1 MRAFIM
7 KWKKIVEESNV
18 DWTAELAAQM
28 QKDPNGVADTINCLL
43 TGLVAL
49 KNPNGVLN
57 AIKTAPVGSASRNIL
72 TNMFNK
78 AATPQQPA

>member
-1 MRAFIM
+1 M
-7 KWKKIVEESNV
+7 KWKKIVKESNI

-43 TGLVAL
+43 TGLVSL
-49 KNPNGVLN
+49 KNPNAVLN

-72 TNMFNK
+72 TNMFNNVSG
-78 AATPQQPA
+78 AAQPQG

>member
-1 MRAFIM
+1 
-7 KWKKIVEESNV
+7 
-18 DWTAELAAQM
+18 M

-43 TGLVAL
+43 TGLVSL
-49 KNPNGVLN
+49 KNPNAVLN

-78 AATPQQPA
+78 VAGVQ